1 MLAAMRTQYPLIRVT
16 ALSLGLFVVT
26 SSVAWAD
33 KDDDKKEKTERRG
46 RKKQSSNEAS
56 IERQYTK
63 EIEKLAEAE
72 PIVDSAKDEKS
83 AKDAAKQ
90 LIKMFDPM
98 PVLIGGNDIQ
108 LDKLARAQN
117 KINIRME
124 KIKKEPWFVPSG
136 MQEAWGLITVHS
148 FRRRASNKN

>member
-63 EIEKLAEAE
+63 EIEKLAEE
-72 PIVDSAKDEKS
+72 LCV
-83 AKDAAKQ
+83 
-90 LIKMFDPM
+90 
-98 PVLIGGNDIQ
+98 
-108 LDKLARAQN
+108 
-117 KINIRME
+117 
-124 KIKKEPWFVPSG
+124 
-136 MQEAWGLITVHS
+136 
-148 FRRRASNKN
+148 

>member
-1 MLAAMRTQYPLIRVT
+1 MLAAMRMLYPLIRVT
-16 ALSLGLFVVT
+16 TLSLGLFVVT

-46 RKKQSSNEAS
+46 QRKQTSNEAS
-56 IERQYTK
+56 IERQYAK
-63 EIEKLAEAE
+63 EIEKLDEAVA
-72 PIVDSAKDEKS
+72 IVDSAKDEKS

-90 LIKMFDPM
+90 LIKIFDPM
-98 PVLIGGNDIQ
+98 PVLIGGNEIQ

-124 KIKKEPWFVPSG
+124 KIKKEPWFVSSG
-136 MQEAWGLITVHS
+136 MQDAWGLITVHS

>member
-1 MLAAMRTQYPLIRVT
+1 MLAAMRTLHPLIRLT

-26 SSVAWAD
+26 SSVALAD

-46 RKKQSSNEAS
+46 GRKPTSGEATV
-56 IERQYTK
+56 ERLYAK

-83 AKDAAKQ
+83 AKAAAKQ

-98 PVLIGGNDIQ
+98 PVLMGGNDIQ

-117 KINIRME
+117 KVNLKME

>member
-1 MLAAMRTQYPLIRVT
+1 MLAAMRTLYPLIRVT
-16 ALSLGLFVVT
+16 TLSLGLFVVT

-46 RKKQSSNEAS
+46 QRKQTSNEAS
-56 IERQYTK
+56 IERQYAK
-63 EIEKLAEAE
+63 EMEKLAEAE

-83 AKDAAKQ
+83 AKEAAKQ
-90 LIKMFDPM
+90 LIKMFDPL
-98 PVLIGGNDIQ
+98 PVLMGGNEIQ

-124 KIKKEPWFVPSG
+124 KIKKEPWFVSSG
-136 MQEAWGLITVHS
+136 MQDAWGLITVHS

>member
-1 MLAAMRTQYPLIRVT
+1 MLAAMRVLHPILRV
-16 ALSLGLFVVT
+16 AVLSLGLLVAAP
-26 SSVAWAD
+26 SVARAD
-33 KDDDKKEKTERRG
+33 KDDDKKEKPARRG
-46 RKKQSSNEAS
+46 GKQTTSGAAVV
-56 IERQYTK
+56 ERLYAK

-72 PIVDSAKDEKS
+72 PIVDSAQDEKS

-98 PVLIGGNDIQ
+98 PVLMDGNEIQ

-117 KINIRME
+117 RINLKME
-124 KIKKEPWFVPSG
+124 KIKKQPWFVSSG

-148 FRRRASNKN
+148 FRRRASNQN

>member
-1 MLAAMRTQYPLIRVT
+1 MAFDPFFCVIYS
-16 ALSLGLFVVT
+16 ALKS
-26 SSVAWAD
+26 
-33 KDDDKKEKTERRG
+33 
-46 RKKQSSNEAS
+46 
-56 IERQYTK
+56 
-63 EIEKLAEAE
+63 AEAE

>member
-1 MLAAMRTQYPLIRVT
+1 MLAAMRTLYPLIRVT

-33 KDDDKKEKTERRG
+33 KDDDKQEKTERRG
-46 RKKQSSNEAS
+46 RKKTTSNEAS
-56 IERQYTK
+56 IERQYAK

-83 AKDAAKQ
+83 AKAAAKQ

-117 KINIRME
+117 KVNIRME
-124 KIKKEPWFVPSG
+124 KIKKEPWFVSSG

>member
-1 MLAAMRTQYPLIRVT
+1 MLAEMRVLYPLMRIAV
-16 ALSLGLFVVT
+16 LSLGLLVAVP
-26 SSVAWAD
+26 SVARAD
-33 KDDDKKEKTERRG
+33 KDDDKKEKTARRG
-46 RKKQSSNEAS
+46 GRHTSNEAVV
-56 IERQYTK
+56 ERLYAK

-72 PIVDSAKDEKS
+72 PIVDSATDEKS

-98 PVLIGGNDIQ
+98 PVLMGGNDVQ

-117 KINIRME
+117 KINLKME
-124 KIKKEPWFVPSG
+124 KIKKQPWFVSSG

>member
-1 MLAAMRTQYPLIRVT
+1 MLAAMRTLYPLIRVT
-16 ALSLGLFVVT
+16 TLSLGLFVVT

-46 RKKQSSNEAS
+46 QRKQTSNEAS
-56 IERQYTK
+56 IERQYTH
-63 EIEKLAEAE
+63 EMEKLAEAE

-90 LIKMFDPM
+90 LIKMFDPL
-98 PVLIGGNDIQ
+98 PVLMGGNEIQ

-124 KIKKEPWFVPSG
+124 KIKKEPWFVSSG

>member
-1 MLAAMRTQYPLIRVT
+1 MLAWMRALHPILRV
-16 ALSLGLFVVT
+16 AVLSLGLL
-26 SSVAWAD
+26 VAVPPVARAD
-33 KDDDKKEKTERRG
+33 RDDDKKEKPARRG
-46 RKKQSSNEAS
+46 GKQTTGAAVV
-56 IERQYTK
+56 ERLYTK

-72 PIVDSAKDEKS
+72 PIVDSAQDEKS

-98 PVLIGGNDIQ
+98 PVLMDGNETQ

-117 KINIRME
+117 RINLKME